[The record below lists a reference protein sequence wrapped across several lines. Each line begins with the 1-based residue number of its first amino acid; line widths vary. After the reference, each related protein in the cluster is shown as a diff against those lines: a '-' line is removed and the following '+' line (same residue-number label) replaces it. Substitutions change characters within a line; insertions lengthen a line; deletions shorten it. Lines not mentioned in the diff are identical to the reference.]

1 MGNSLRVLVVGGV
14 ACGPKAASR
23 LNRLLLASGYSD
35 KAIKYFIE
43 KPYLGA
49 IPDAD
54 QVSEMTGA
62 CGDTM
67 RICLRVE
74 NGLIRDARYQV
85 LGCPGAVASTMAVVD
100 LIKGKMIADARTVT
114 DGDVF
119 RILENIPEQKHH
131 CIHLAVK
138 TLQKAL
144 DEHIQQ
150 SD

>member
-1 MGNSLRVLVVGGV
+1 MGNSLRALVVGGV

-23 LNRLLLASGYSD
+23 LNRLLLDSGYSD

-74 NGLIRDARYQV
+74 NGLIRA
-85 LGCPGAVASTMAVVD
+85 GCPGAVASTMAVVN
-100 LIKGKMIADARTVT
+100 LIKGKMIADARTVP